1 MMMIHFLVMGW
12 VTIQRSCKWVS
23 TWYHRPFAFT
33 VAGDADTTI
42 RHKYGVDLPKW
53 KEIFSCDQLSTV
65 EGRRF
70 LAVPVRNKNEWRK
83 RWRYGF
89 LSFLLFSFCSLV
101 WIPVSPGCS
110 GPCASICG
118 NFFIVQ
124 VITMKMAAAQRTHEN
139 GSQVAS
145 FEVKHTGTTV
155 YIIMNNHTCIY
166 IYIYV

>member
-1 MMMIHFLVMGW
+1 MERNI
-12 VTIQRSCKWVS
+12 
-23 TWYHRPFAFT
+23 
-33 VAGDADTTI
+33 
-42 RHKYGVDLPKW
+42 
-53 KEIFSCDQLSTV
+53 SCDQLSTV

-101 WIPVSPGCS
+101 WIPVLRGCS

-145 FEVKHTGTTV
+145 FEVKHTGTIV
-155 YIIMNNHTCIY
+155 YIIMNNHTCVYICIICIY
-166 IYIYV
+166 IYNAHFVPSSRINCGSGRSSFSIGCLGIFWIPCGQSRERICS

>member
-1 MMMIHFLVMGW
+1 MERNI
-12 VTIQRSCKWVS
+12 
-23 TWYHRPFAFT
+23 
-33 VAGDADTTI
+33 
-42 RHKYGVDLPKW
+42 
-53 KEIFSCDQLSTV
+53 SCDQLSTV

-101 WIPVSPGCS
+101 WIPVSRGCS

-166 IYIYV
+166 IYICIICIYIKCPFCPIFTDKLRVWEIQFFYWMFRHFLDSMWTK